1 MGGMQTLPPARG
13 PREGS
18 EAPESK
24 AYTPLGL
31 RGPFATCFL
40 WRARFHL
47 HHTRPRHVQLI
58 GVPPNTPGR
67 RTPTAPSSHAPLA
80 RAALPP
86 PTQSNPAAAEFA
98 LLPPFASRTATSLP
112 T

>member
-1 MGGMQTLPPARG
+1 MQTLPPARG

-24 AYTPLGL
+24 TYTPLGL

-58 GVPPNTPGR
+58 GVPPNTPR

-80 RAALPP
+80 RAALSP
-86 PTQSNPAAAEFA
+86 PTQSKPAAAGFA
-98 LLPPFASRTATSLP
+98 LLPPFASRTAASLP